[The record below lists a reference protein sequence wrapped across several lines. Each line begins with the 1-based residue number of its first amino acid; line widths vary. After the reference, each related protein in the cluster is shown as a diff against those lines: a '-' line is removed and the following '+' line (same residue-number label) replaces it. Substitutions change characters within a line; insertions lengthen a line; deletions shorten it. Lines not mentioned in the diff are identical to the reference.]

1 MVKQGITGTP
11 SYRETLRIHR
21 TRHFFRNGLV
31 LVALGLFAAA
41 AALAV
46 VKPPEAPPVYQARQ
60 DLALPSPFPQA
71 LGDFFAPFITE
82 TQISRGDTLSAL
94 LQRLRIKER
103 GLQPFLVQN
112 KDARS
117 TSNHH
122 SERRLNAQPY
132 TTDPPN

>member
-1 MVKQGITGTP
+1 MRVLWPPHYQHSRQPETSPLIKAAHTQVFVFMVKQGITGTP

-60 DLALPSPFPQA
+60 DLALSSPFPQT
-71 LGDFFAPFITE
+71 GRP
-82 TQISRGDTLSAL
+82 SGR
-94 LQRLRIKER
+94 ER
-103 GLQPFLVQN
+103 ACQ
-112 KDARS
+112 
-117 TSNHH
+117 
-122 SERRLNAQPY
+122 Y
-132 TTDPPN
+132 